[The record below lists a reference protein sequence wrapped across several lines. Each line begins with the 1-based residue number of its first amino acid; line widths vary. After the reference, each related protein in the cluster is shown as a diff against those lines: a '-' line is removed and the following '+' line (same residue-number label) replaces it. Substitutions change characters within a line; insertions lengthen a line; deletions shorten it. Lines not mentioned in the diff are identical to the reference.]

1 MPVMDQMHPLRKYA
15 ITPRMR
21 LSRHDRFGGILSGC
35 IGSGA
40 RWRTAAM
47 GDVRHSMDRGMR
59 MPKKGR
65 ETRARRKMANRMS
78 HWNGD
83 DGGTR
88 SKIEG
93 VGG

>member
-1 MPVMDQMHPLRKYA
+1 
-15 ITPRMR
+15 
-21 LSRHDRFGGILSGC
+21 
-35 IGSGA
+35 
-40 RWRTAAM
+40 M